1 MNDIEQ
7 KRKRIETIAKVIGL
21 CVAGALFAPIAIMT
35 IKGLISLIV
44 VGLIALF
51 TVNVIIPWFA
61 VSLANWR
68 LKALKAA
75 AAANPIEMLEN
86 QYKDR
91 MGALAKI
98 RENITAS
105 YAVLQNL
112 HAQIQ
117 EHDEKYPGK
126 PSQYLDKYQKLS
138 ALISLRGQ
146 KYKQAQKNL
155 ADFAEVIDEK
165 RSDWKIAQTMAEA
178 NKLAN
183 VGEDF
188 TSQLLKDTA
197 LNTVQDGLNTA
208 FAELET
214 SLLDEQ
220 GDGSASTKPSSSA
233 TVEVAPS
240 RPVAQL
246 TAPSLPA
253 LDLGFDAN
261 NVVEAETEP
270 EPVPVKRTTP
280 SARSSRRYYDN

>member
-7 KRKRIETIAKVIGL
+7 KRKRIENIIKVVGVIIAAI
-21 CVAGALFAPIAIMT
+21 LFAPIAVMT

-44 VGLIALF
+44 VGAIALF
-51 TVNVIIPWFA
+51 TVNVIVPWFA

-91 MGALAKI
+91 MNALAKI

-105 YAVLQNL
+105 YAVLQDL
-112 HAQIQ
+112 HTQIQ
-117 EHDEKYPGK
+117 EHDEKYPNS
-126 PSQYLDKYQKLS
+126 PSQYLEKYQKLS
-138 ALISLRGQ
+138 ALITLRGN

-155 ADFAEVIDEK
+155 AEFAEKIDEK
-165 RSDWKIAQTMAEA
+165 RADWKIAQTMAQA

-183 VGEDF
+183 VGQDF
-188 TSQLLKDTA
+188 QSKLLQDTA
-197 LNTVQDGLNTA
+197 LTTVQDGLNTA

-220 GDGSASTKPSSSA
+220 DNGSAQTKT
-233 TVEVAPS
+233 TVEVAPA

-246 TAPSLPA
+246 KAPSLPA
-253 LDLGFDAN
+253 LDLGFLNNGTTDAE
-261 NVVEAETEP
+261 VVP
-270 EPVPVKRTTP
+270 DPVPVKTSTR
-280 SARSSRRYYDN
+280 SRRNY

>member
-7 KRKRIETIAKVIGL
+7 KRKRIENIAKVAGL
-21 CVAGALFAPIAIMT
+21 CIAAFFFAPIAVMT

-44 VGLIALF
+44 VGFIGLF
-51 TVNVIIPWFA
+51 TVNVIVPWLA

-117 EHDEKYPGK
+117 DHDERYPGK

-146 KYKQAQKNL
+146 KYKH
-155 ADFAEVIDEK
+155 
-165 RSDWKIAQTMAEA
+165 AQTMAEA

-220 GDGSASTKPSSSA
+220 GDSSTSTKSSA
-233 TVEVAPS
+233 TVEIAPV

-246 TAPSLPA
+246 KAPSLPA
-253 LDLGFDAN
+253 LDLGFDEN
-261 NVVEAETEP
+261 NVIDA
-270 EPVPVKRTTP
+270 EPVPVPAKS
-280 SARSSRRYYDN
+280 SARSRRSY